1 MHPRAAQALSVV
13 FHPVFV
19 NSFSLLLL
27 FLLFPSLR
35 YGVHPAMKVFYWSV
49 IFISTG
55 IVPMAWVGVSRLLG
69 KIDSILLP
77 NSDDRNLP
85 YILTASLYML
95 DFYLAG
101 QWGAS
106 SLFRAYLLACSSVVV
121 SVLIINQF
129 TKISIH
135 AASLGAL
142 AAVIHQSALV
152 AGFDVRYLMIA
163 ALVISGLVLSARLWA
178 ESHTS
183 TQVYLGF
190 LVGFL
195 WMVLML

>member
-1 MHPRAAQALSVV
+1 MHPRASQALSVV

-27 FLLFPSLR
+27 FLLFPSMR

-49 IFISTG
+49 IFFSTG
-55 IVPMAWVGVSRLLG
+55 IIPMAWVAVSRLLG

-85 YILTASLYML
+85 YILTACLYML

-106 SLFRAYLLACSSVVV
+106 PLFRAYLLACSSVVV
-121 SVLIINQF
+121 TVLIINQF

-142 AAVIHQSALV
+142 AGVIYESAPI
-152 AGFDVRYLMIA
+152 AGFDVRFLMM
-163 ALVISGLVLSARLWA
+163 VVVMVSGLVLSARLWA

-183 TQVYLGF
+183 FQVYLGF
-190 LVGFL
+190 LVGFC
-195 WMVLML
+195 WMTLML

>member
-1 MHPRAAQALSVV
+1 MNRRIALTLSIV

-19 NSFSLLLL
+19 NALSLLLL
-27 FLLFPSLR
+27 FWLFPSLR
-35 YGVHPAMKVFYWSV
+35 YGVHPAMKIFYWSV
-49 IFISTG
+49 IFISTA
-55 IVPMAWVGVSRLLG
+55 IIPMAWVAVSRLLG
-69 KIDSILLP
+69 KINSILLP
-77 NSDDRNLP
+77 HSDDRNLP

-121 SVLIINQF
+121 TVLIINQF

-142 AAVIHQSALV
+142 AGVIQQAVWV
-152 AGFDVRYLMIA
+152 AEFDVRFLMIVV
-163 ALVISGLVLSARLWA
+163 LTVSGLVLSARLWA

-183 TQVYLGF
+183 KQVYLGF
-190 LVGFL
+190 IVGFF
-195 WMVLML
+195 WMALML